1 MSRPGRETRPPWEI
15 EKGAIKRRL
24 LGRGERFG
32 HPFEIDT
39 Q

>member
-1 MSRPGRETRPPWEI
+1 LRNGEGET
-15 EKGAIKRRL
+15 KRRL